1 MNISRYRL
9 MRNRLVSMEIVD
21 GIYNVGS
28 GEGRSNT
35 YLMIDDGEGILIDP
49 GSVLGFERVFRKMV
63 SMIPLEKIKHVIVHH
78 QGPDCCASLPL
89 FEQKGLQATVVS
101 HGITADSLKY
111 YGVTSPVYN
120 VKEEGYKL
128 TLSSGRELLFLTL
141 PFVHF
146 AGAMLTY
153 DSESKTLLSGNLFT
167 PFVNSQGGS
176 LTEEWAFEQYL
187 PTSEMLGPVIEKLLS
202 LDIAR
207 IAPQKGGVIDQDVK
221 MYIKKVQHWDYGNYN
236 ERKLSASG
244 KYVIACNRVIKRL
257 YAIYE
262 PEEVTA
268 LLKKEGILLDEQTGL
283 IQNFNVTGRES
294 WNRLFEVLLR
304 EKGISILQI
313 LEPLVQTI
321 EKDSDIPIPDI
332 LHSKLLKRDRKIKE
346 LNDKYRKLEMFN
358 TNLVG
363 SIEKIQDKFI
373 RCPITGLFNE
383 LFFQDFMKTAG
394 GEFPDG
400 ALFLID
406 IDNLADI
413 RLHYGT
419 KYRDETMKNLSYLL
433 KREKG
438 EMHRLFKIEGSL
450 FAYFIPETNGNE
462 ARSMAEKI
470 RKMAAQSEAFREKI
484 TLSIGLVIFRE
495 MDGQVRTP
503 ECISELLYNSAF
515 NCLRIAKKNGNTVC
529 SASSAQVDEILIKKV
544 LLVDTDDMSLELMKR
559 AFEKDDI
566 KVYTAN
572 DGIEAL
578 AITDTEK
585 IDLVISELM
594 LPKMDGLLLKEN
606 LSFYSEREKIPFIL
620 ISHKK
625 DKQTMER
632 ALLMNVTHYFKKP
645 CMYTELIGIAKN
657 RLKGGI

>member
-1 MNISRYRL
+1 ME
-9 MRNRLVSMEIVD
+9 NRLVSTEIVD
-21 GIYNVGS
+21 GIYNVGT
-28 GEGRSNT
+28 GEGRSNA
-35 YLMIDDGEGILIDP
+35 YLMIDAGEGILIDP
-49 GSVLGFERVFRKMV
+49 GSVMEFERVFLGVV
-63 SMIPLEKIKHVIVHH
+63 SILPLEKIKHVIVHN

-89 FEQKGLQATVVS
+89 FEQKGLQAKIVA
-101 HGITADSLKY
+101 HGITADSLQY
-111 YGVTSPVYN
+111 YGVTSPSYSVN
-120 VKEEGYKL
+120 EEGFKL

-141 PFVHF
+141 PFAHF
-146 AGAMLTY
+146 AGALLTY
-153 DSESKTLLSGNLFT
+153 DSESKTLFSSNLFA
-167 PFVNSQGGS
+167 PFVNGQSGLPAEAGP
-176 LTEEWAFEQYL
+176 LTQYPPAGAL
-187 PTSEMLGPVIEKLLS
+187 AGPVIEKLLR
-202 LDIAR
+202 LDVTR
-207 IAPQKGGVIDQDVK
+207 IAPQKGGVLDQDVK
-221 MYIKKVQHWDYGNYN
+221 TYIKKMRDWDTGNHS
-236 ERKLSASG
+236 EQRLSASAS
-244 KYVIACNRVIKRL
+244 YLNACNQVINRL

-283 IQNFNVTGRES
+283 IQDFNATGREA
-294 WNRLFEVLLR
+294 WNRLFEVLFS
-304 EKGISILQI
+304 EKGIGILQI
-313 LEPLVQTI
+313 LEPWVQAM
-321 EKDSDIPIPDI
+321 EKEADIPIPDI
-332 LHSKLLKRDRKIKE
+332 ILHSQILKRDRKIIE
-346 LNDKYRKLEMFN
+346 LKDKYRKLEAFN
-358 TNLVG
+358 KNLVA
-363 SIEKIQDKFI
+363 SIEKTQDKFI

-383 LFFQDFMKTAG
+383 LFFQDFMETAG
-394 GEFPDG
+394 NEFPEG
-400 ALFLID
+400 ALFFID

-419 KYRDETMKNLSYLL
+419 KYRDETMKNFSYLL
-433 KREKG
+433 KREKRK
-438 EMHRLFKIEGSL
+438 MHRLFKVEDSL

-462 ARSMAEKI
+462 ARSLAEKI
-470 RKMAAQSEAFREKI
+470 RTMAAQSEIFREKI
-484 TLSIGLVIFRE
+484 TLSIGLVLFKE
-495 MDGQVRTP
+495 VGEQVRTP
-503 ECISELLYNSAF
+503 ECISEFLHNSAF
-515 NCLRIAKKNGNTVC
+515 NRLRIAKTSGNTVC

-572 DGIEAL
+572 DGVEAL

-594 LPKMDGLLLKEN
+594 LPKMDGLLLKAN

-645 CMYTELIGIAKN
+645 YMYTELIGIAKN

>member
-1 MNISRYRL
+1 MAKACI
-9 MRNRLVSMEIVD
+9 
-21 GIYNVGS
+21 
-28 GEGRSNT
+28 NT

-49 GSVLGFERVFRKMV
+49 GSALGFERVFRKVV
-63 SMIPLEKIKHVIVHH
+63 SILPLEKIKHVIVHH
-78 QGPDCCASLPL
+78 QGPDCCAGLPL
-89 FEQKGLQATVVS
+89 FEQKGLQAKIVT
-101 HGITADSLKY
+101 HGITADSLQY
-111 YGVTSPVYN
+111 YGVTSPIYSVN
-120 VKEEGYKL
+120 EEGFKL

-141 PFVHF
+141 PSVHF

-153 DSESKTLLSGNLFT
+153 DSGSKTLFSSNLFGPT
-167 PFVNSQGGS
+167 INSQSGLPAEAGTLAQYPPTGAMAGS
-176 LTEEWAFEQYL
+176 
-187 PTSEMLGPVIEKLLS
+187 VIEKLLR

-207 IAPQKGGVIDQDVK
+207 IAPQKGEVIDQDVK
-221 MYIKKVQHWDYGNYN
+221 TYIKEMRDWDYGNHS
-236 ERKLSASG
+236 EQKLSASG
-244 KYVIACNRVIKRL
+244 SYLNACNRVIKRL

-262 PEEVTA
+262 PEKVA
-268 LLKKEGILLDEQTGL
+268 AVLKREGVLLDEQTGL
-283 IQNFNVTGRES
+283 IRDFDATGRES
-294 WNRLFEVLLR
+294 WNRLFEVLFS
-304 EKGISILQI
+304 EQGIRILEI

-321 EKDSDIPIPDI
+321 EKEDDIPMPDL

-346 LNDKYRKLEMFN
+346 LNDKYRKLEAFN
-358 TNLVG
+358 QNLVD

-394 GEFPDG
+394 DEFPEG

-406 IDNLADI
+406 IDKLADI

-419 KYRDETMKNLSYLL
+419 KYRDETMKNLAYLL

-438 EMHRLFKIEGSL
+438 KMHRLFKIEDSL

-462 ARSMAEKI
+462 AQSLAEQI
-470 RKMAAQSEAFREKI
+470 RTMVAQSDIFREKI
-484 TLSIGLVIFRE
+484 TLSIGLVLFKE
-495 MDGQVRTP
+495 LGEQVRTP
-503 ECISELLYNSAF
+503 ECISEFLHNSAF
-515 NCLRIAKKNGNTVC
+515 NRLRIAKISGNTVC
-529 SASSAQVDEILIKKV
+529 GASSAEMGESLVKKV
-544 LLVDTDDMSLELMKR
+544 LLVDTDDMNLELMKS
-559 AFEKDDI
+559 AFEKDGI

-572 DGIEAL
+572 DGVAAL

-625 DKQTMER
+625 DKPTMER
-632 ALLMNVTHYFKKP
+632 ALLVNVTHYFKKP
-645 CMYTELIGIAKN
+645 YMFTELIGIAKN
-657 RLKGGI
+657 RLKGGIVS